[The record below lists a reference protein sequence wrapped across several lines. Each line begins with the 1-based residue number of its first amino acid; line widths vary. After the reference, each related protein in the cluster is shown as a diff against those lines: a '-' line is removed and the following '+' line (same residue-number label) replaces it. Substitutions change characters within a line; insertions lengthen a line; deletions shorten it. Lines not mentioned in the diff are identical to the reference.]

1 MTAAEEAAFST
12 IRSAEDDRID
22 YENSRSETS
31 NSNIHRPPPLGRNM
45 SIRNAFRSLTQ
56 LNSESIQYEEN
67 DLADTIDILAAEPS
81 TAVYL
86 LHLMRLLLWR
96 GYGIVISQPFRGK
109 NSIFHE

>member
-1 MTAAEEAAFST
+1 MTAAEEAAFSA
-12 IRSAEDDRID
+12 IRCAEEDRID
-22 YENSRSETS
+22 YSPPNSRSETS
-31 NSNIHRPPPLGRNM
+31 NSNIRRPPPLGRNM

-109 NSIFHE
+109 N